1 MTRVD
6 THWRKTRVVR
16 LLPIRKQ
23 IIFHTEGIFKIL
35 KSEEHF
41 SVTLIQS
48 LVGVLLILVILSSC
62 HDYKEILV
70 LVINNAREVWKF

>member
-62 HDYKEILV
+62 PDYSGFLVSVILNS
-70 LVINNAREVWKF
+70 LEAWKF

>member
-6 THWRKTRVVR
+6 THWKKTRVVR

-48 LVGVLLILVILSSC
+48 LVGVLLILVIFSSC
-62 HDYKEILV
+62 HEFLVSVIL
-70 LVINNAREVWKF
+70 NSQEAWKF

>member
-6 THWRKTRVVR
+6 THWKKTRVVR

-48 LVGVLLILVILSSC
+48 LVGVLLILVILSLYP
-62 HDYKEILV
+62 DYSGFLVSVILDS
-70 LVINNAREVWKF
+70 